1 MKRFSLALAAFFLA
15 AGLSAADP
23 AAARGLAAG
32 AAVALSALLKKG
44 QVALVFYR
52 SADWCPFCK
61 KQLHYLQKNLREI
74 EATGVQLVGISC
86 DAPAASAA
94 AAAKLGLT
102 FPLLSDLA
110 ARAST
115 RRAFATRRPRARPAA
130 CRTQPSSSSTS
141 RA

>member
-61 KQLHYLQKNLREI
+61 KQLQHL
-74 EATGVQLVGISC
+74 
-86 DAPAASAA
+86 
-94 AAAKLGLT
+94 
-102 FPLLSDLA
+102 
-110 ARAST
+110 
-115 RRAFATRRPRARPAA
+115 
-130 CRTQPSSSSTS
+130 
-141 RA
+141 